1 MYEYRGISY
10 LRNKLD
16 HKRVRVNLRY
26 EYYESKKTKSDKGL
40 LIPSWMRDMYRSTV
54 GWCARGVDSLA
65 DRLTFIDF
73 DRDTDLF
80 DVNSIFEMNNPDLLF
95 DSAIRES
102 MIGSCAFAHVT
113 HGEGEEKMPR
123 ISILTANNATGVMD
137 EFTGM
142 LKEGYAILER
152 DKNGHPTVEAYF
164 TVEGTQYYEK
174 GQPTVFEENPGRY
187 PLLVPIP
194 YRPSSRRP
202 FGHSRISRACMA
214 YQRYAETTIE
224 RSEISAEFYSTP
236 QRYVTGL
243 DPDADPLE
251 PWRAS
256 LSAMLRFD
264 KDEDGGS
271 PSLGQFPQMAMTP
284 FIDELKMAA
293 SLFGGE
299 TGLTLDD
306 LGFVQANPSSAE
318 AIKAS
323 HETLRLMARKAQRTY
338 ASAFANIGFVA
349 ASVRDEMPYN
359 RSIVTGMRARWEPIF
374 EPDASAMSVVGDGV
388 IKINQAVP
396 NYFTKD
402 NLRELTG
409 IEAEDNEPVSV
420 EEAEEELIE

>member
-1 MYEYRGISY
+1 
-10 LRNKLD
+10 
-16 HKRVRVNLRY
+16 
-26 EYYESKKTKSDKGL
+26 
-40 LIPSWMRDMYRSTV
+40 MRELFRM
-54 GWCARGVDSLA
+54 
-65 DRLTFIDF
+65 DRQ
-73 DRDTDLF
+73 
-80 DVNSIFEMNNPDLLF
+80 NYNPDGNVY
-95 DSAIRES
+95 R
-102 MIGSCAFAHVT
+102 
-113 HGEGEEKMPR
+113 
-123 ISILTANNATGVMD
+123 
-137 EFTGM
+137 
-142 LKEGYAILER
+142 
-152 DKNGHPTVEAYF
+152 
-164 TVEGTQYYEK
+164 
-174 GQPTVFEENPGRY
+174 
-187 PLLVPIP
+187 
-194 YRPSSRRP
+194 RPSA
-202 FGHSRISRACMA
+202 RAIILKDGKVLLNHVAKYDCYEFPGGGIEAVHHVMSKNQSG
-214 YQRYAETTIE
+214 QRTDIL
-224 RSEISAEFYSTP
+224 I
-236 QRYVTGL
+236 L
-243 DPDADPLE
+243 CL
-251 PWRAS
+251 
-256 LSAMLRFD
+256 
-264 KDEDGGS
+264 
-271 PSLGQFPQMAMTP
+271 LGQFPQMAMTP